1 MPRARI
7 SLSIYTVIFLLL
19 AFPGSVYAAQIY
31 SWGGKNNADYLSI
44 EGEIVEGDLR
54 QLQIVHERAIAA
66 NGSLTIVGFN
76 SPGGD
81 LNEAMSIGRWIRKKK
96 LTTGIAK
103 EDSCASACVY
113 AFAGGIQKAPF
124 GPILIHRPFLTA
136 LPAVGA
142 DVAMKA
148 ALAGSRAYFAEMNV
162 PESLADVMFEVDPA
176 SARRMTWK
184 EVRKYHLAGNDIASE
199 EERVLGIAKN
209 LGISRLEYNKRLQ
222 AYQRS
227 PELARCMTLQDG
239 AKIQCA
245 RRAIQKYGI
254 SAP

>member
-7 SLSIYTVIFLLL
+7 SLTIYTVIFLMLV
-19 AFPGSVYAAQIY
+19 FPGSVYAAQIY

-113 AFAGGIQKAPF
+113 AFAGGT
-124 GPILIHRPFLTA
+124 G
-136 LPAVGA
+136 AV
-142 DVAMKA
+142 
-148 ALAGSRAYFAEMNV
+148 
-162 PESLADVMFEVDPA
+162 
-176 SARRMTWK
+176 
-184 EVRKYHLAGNDIASE
+184 
-199 EERVLGIAKN
+199 
-209 LGISRLEYNKRLQ
+209 
-222 AYQRS
+222 
-227 PELARCMTLQDG
+227 
-239 AKIQCA
+239 
-245 RRAIQKYGI
+245 
-254 SAP
+254 